1 METVDNL
8 FNIDFLELGQ
18 KADSIR
24 QKKWGKKTFFV
35 KNLHLNYT
43 NICVSKCRFCAFE
56 KDEGEDGAYLFEID
70 DMLRYV
76 EEKGKDVAEIHI
88 VGGLHPTKPFSFY
101 TEALSALKST
111 YPEKVIKA
119 FSAVEIEYF
128 ARISD
133 QSEEAVLKA
142 LQKSGL
148 EMMPGGGAEIFAPEV
163 RSVICPE
170 KIPAEKWLEIHE
182 TAHKNGI
189 MTNATMLYGHIEK
202 DEHKLA
208 HLEAIRDLQEK
219 TGGFLAF
226 IPLSFH
232 PENTFL
238 NDIFP
243 ATGVDDLK
251 TIAVSRIMLENVP
264 HIKAYWV
271 MLGEKTAQTALRFG
285 ADDLDGTIIK
295 ENITHAAG
303 AKSSEGLTVDTL
315 VDFCTSAGLIAVERD
330 AFYNEIKVYG

>member
-1 METVDNL
+1 VDNL

-24 QKKWGKKTFFV
+24 QQKWGKKTFFV

-43 NICVSKCRFCAFE
+43 NICVSKCRFCAFQ
-56 KDEGEDGAYLFEID
+56 KDEGEDGGYLYEID
-70 DMLRYV
+70 DMLNYV
-76 EEKGKDVAEIHI
+76 EEKGKDAVEIHV
-88 VGGLHPTKPFSFY
+88 VGGLHPSKPFSFY
-101 TEALSALKST
+101 TEALSAIKNT
-111 YPEKVIKA
+111 YPQKVIKA

-128 ARISD
+128 SAISGLSPKD
-133 QSEEAVLKA
+133 VLLQ

-163 RSVICPE
+163 RNVICPE
-170 KIPAEKWLEIHE
+170 KIPAERWLEIHE
-182 TAHKNGI
+182 LAHNNGI
-189 MTNATMLYGHIEK
+189 KTNATMLYGHIEK
-202 DEHKLA
+202 DEHKLL
-208 HLEAIRDLQEK
+208 HLEAIRNLQEK

-226 IPLSFH
+226 IPLAFH

-238 NDIFP
+238 SDLLP
-243 ATGVDDLK
+243 ATGIDDLK

-303 AKSSEGLTVDTL
+303 ATSSEGLTVDML
-315 VDFCTSAGLIAVERD
+315 VDFVKSAGLVAVERD

>member
-1 METVDNL
+1 MDDL
-8 FNIDFLELGQ
+8 FNIDFLELGSR
-18 KADSIR
+18 ADRIR
-24 QKKWGKKTFFV
+24 QEKWGKKTFFV
-35 KNLHLNYT
+35 RNLHLNYT

-56 KDEGEDGAYLFEID
+56 KDDGEDGAYLLEID
-70 DMLRYV
+70 DMVKYV
-76 EEKGKDVAEIHI
+76 DENGKDTVEIHI
-88 VGGLHPTKPFSFY
+88 VGGLHPSKPFEFY

-111 YPEKVIKA
+111 FPEKTIKA

-128 ARISD
+128 AGISGL
-133 QSEEAVLKA
+133 SAKEVLLA
-142 LQKSGL
+142 LKKSGL

-163 RSVICPE
+163 RNVICPE
-170 KIPAEKWLEIHE
+170 KIPAERWLEIHE
-182 TAHKNGI
+182 LAHLNGVK
-189 MTNATMLYGHIEK
+189 TNATMLYGHIEK
-202 DEHKLA
+202 NEHKIA

-238 NDIFP
+238 NDLYP

-251 TIAVSRIMLENVP
+251 TIAVSRIVLENVP

-303 AKSSEGLTVDTL
+303 ATSSEGLTVDTL
-315 VDFCTSAGLIAVERD
+315 VDFCKSAGLQAVERD